1 MSMVIRMDTLPTSIY
16 ALSSPIDSPEAMVPQ
31 PAPPADNSRLQI
43 FVIYTK
49 FHEAVAALHA
59 AERLAQQLGALVRLV
74 MPYEVSYKLPLDRPP
89 VLTNFLRAQLADA
102 AAHAAVDVEGH
113 VCLCRDKRDAL
124 NNLMPPNS
132 LVVVGGKNGWWPS
145 EPRRLAKHFRKL
157 GHHVIFGGGIKRSF
171 GSDTAEV

>member
-1 MSMVIRMDTLPTSIY
+1 MFMVTRMETLPTSIY

-31 PAPPADNSRLQI
+31 AAPPSDDSRLQI

-124 NNLMPPNS
+124 KSLMPPNS
-132 LVVVGGKNGWWPS
+132 LVVIGGKNGWWPS
-145 EPRRLAKHFRKL
+145 ESRRLARHFQKL
-157 GHHVIFGGGIKRSF
+157 GHHVIFGDGIKRAS
-171 GSDTAEV
+171 TAGAAEL